1 MPDHET
7 IDSSQ
12 QIDVDV
18 ITLVRA
24 VYHWLHGHVSPEGWS
39 ALGTWTIAGIA
50 AVVAFFVLREVREG
64 RVTREKQAQP
74 NVVAYAALNPEVS
87 QYLDFVV
94 TNYGQTP
101 AYHVKLKFPVLTVT
115 PYENLVTGEHTT
127 ELYIPDEIAV
137 LAPGQEWRTL
147 WDSAIEREQHRNK
160 NDGRDVLGSRFEG
173 TVTFQDSGGNSYT
186 NRAILDWNSFRNTLS
201 VGADCRF
208 RLNTDPLVAG
218 EF

>member
-1 MPDHET
+1 M
-7 IDSSQ
+7 
-12 QIDVDV
+12 
-18 ITLVRA
+18 
-24 VYHWLHGHVSPEGWS
+24 
-39 ALGTWTIAGIA
+39 GTWTTAGVA
-50 AVVAFFVLREVREG
+50 AVVAFFALRQVREA
-64 RVTREKQAQP
+64 RITREKQAQP
-74 NVVAYAALNPEVS
+74 NVVTYAALNPEVS
-87 QYLDFVV
+87 QYLDLVV
-94 TNYGQTP
+94 TNFGQTP

-147 WDSAIEREQHRNK
+147 WDSALEREQHRNK

-173 TVTFQDSGGNSYT
+173 TVKFRDSDGNCYT

-208 RLNTDPLVAG
+208 RLKTDPLIPG

>member
-1 MPDHET
+1 MIVWYKFSGWPQFIGDLT
-7 IDSSQ
+7 
-12 QIDVDV
+12 
-18 ITLVRA
+18 RA
-24 VYHWLHGHVSPEGWS
+24 VYHWLHDHVSPEGWS

-50 AVVAFFVLREVREG
+50 AVATFFALRQARKA
-64 RVTREKQAQP
+64 RITREKQAQP
-74 NVVAYAALNPEVS
+74 NVVAYAALNPEFS

-94 TNYGQTP
+94 TNYGRTP

-115 PYENLVTGEHTT
+115 PYENLVTGERIT

-173 TVTFQDSGGNSYT
+173 TVKFKDSGGNNYT
-186 NRAILDWNSFRNTLS
+186 NRAILDWNSFRNIWFRMNSDLS
-201 VGADCRF
+201 RE
-208 RLNTDPLVAG
+208 RS
-218 EF
+218 